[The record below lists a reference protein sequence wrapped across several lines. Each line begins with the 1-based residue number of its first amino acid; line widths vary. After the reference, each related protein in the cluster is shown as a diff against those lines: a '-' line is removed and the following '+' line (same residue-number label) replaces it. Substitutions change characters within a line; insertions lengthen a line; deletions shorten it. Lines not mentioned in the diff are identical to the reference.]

1 MSSRHPAKP
10 KGSAEMPNLV
20 KGIIELLC
28 LICKE
33 KKMKAA
39 IKHSAIGAVVV
50 GAIAFFGGLVL
61 GSGGIAVGGTVGGL
75 LGAWMTSG
83 QFKSIPQIL
92 MEQPSDEKHSSWK
105 DVLLSLL
112 VKSKLDKSPPEDVKK
127 GGLLQ
132 TMGSIIKFLVLFVFF
147 VVFFVFSL
155 FVLRQGLSLS
165 SLSAS
170 FFQQGKRSYQ
180 K

>member
-92 MEQPSDEKHSSWK
+92 MELPPDEQQKLANKAKAIIKNLDWK
-105 DVLLSLL
+105 DVRQLTAL
-112 VKSKLDKSPPEDVKK
+112 VKSKPDILQK
-127 GGLLQ
+127 LLAML
-132 TMGSIIKFLVLFVFF
+132 TTYITEELKAEIRYGD
-147 VVFFVFSL
+147 
-155 FVLRQGLSLS
+155 
-165 SLSAS
+165 
-170 FFQQGKRSYQ
+170 
-180 K
+180 